1 MNKTLLQIA
10 SFLLI
15 PSLLVADPATAM
27 GFAGGAPSRQVTC
40 SFSSRLDQE
49 AMANVA
55 LPYLTERL
63 FGSKVPRGYSQEVH
77 PSLMAEIKPFF
88 TKANLALAG
97 VATVVAVAAAEGAGG
112 VLFAGALFLGAVGI
126 AAALFF
132 FFSHSVF
139 SLLLGKTEKK
149 PIPPAPYSAQ
159 IAGLFFGP
167 PFL

>member
-112 VLFAGALFLGAVGI
+112 GP
-126 AAALFF
+126 
-132 FFSHSVF
+132 FS
-139 SLLLGKTEKK
+139 GG
-149 PIPPAPYSAQ
+149 P
-159 IAGLFFGP
+159 FFGGVGQTAG
-167 PFL
+167 PFFLFNSLGFSFSSGKKWKN

>member
-88 TKANLALAG
+88 TRANLALAG

-132 FFSHSVF
+132 FFNYAVV
-139 SLLLGKTEKK
+139 SLLLGKNAET
-149 PIPPAPYSAQ
+149 PNPPPPHSPTTTAP
-159 IAGLFFGP
+159 FF
-167 PFL
+167 

>member
-10 SFLLI
+10 SCLLI
-15 PSLLVADPATAM
+15 PSLLVADPATPM
-27 GFAGGAPSRQVTC
+27 GLAGGAPSRQVTC

-55 LPYLTERL
+55 LPYLMERL

-88 TKANLALAG
+88 TRANLALAG

-112 VLFAGALFLGAVGI
+112 GLSFRGPFFCAIWITGG
-126 AAALFF
+126 LFF
-132 FFSHSVF
+132 FFNLSVF
-139 SLLLGKTEKK
+139 FFLSGKTVKT
-149 PIPPAPYSAQ
+149 PQPP
-159 IAGLFFGP
+159 P
-167 PFL
+167 PPS